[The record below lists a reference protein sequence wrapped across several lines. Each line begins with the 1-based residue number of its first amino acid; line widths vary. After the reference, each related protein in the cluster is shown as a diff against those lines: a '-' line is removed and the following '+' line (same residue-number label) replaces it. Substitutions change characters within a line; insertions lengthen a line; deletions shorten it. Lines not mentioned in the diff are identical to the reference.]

1 MKNGIGF
8 KNMKILKDKFYFE
21 FKDITLLTGVN
32 NSGKSGT
39 INALQILQEN
49 IISGSLDGLL
59 KTEFKTR
66 KNKHGSIKSFINNS
80 TNLEN
85 NYFNVYQEIDKIEY
99 RFTIEIKD
107 GLEPFGKIS
116 HISAFHIK
124 QKIEI
129 FNIAILTPYAENF
142 SCQLNINYQFFIDKH
157 RQKCLNTLALI
168 KEIPNLE
175 KTCQDLD
182 SGKLQPNEGKKY
194 ANELMKKYS
203 VYIVIAKYIVFD
215 APDFNEEEKWGYR
228 ITSEIPFE
236 ESDLEFDEINEIGVL
251 FEKNESGQNS
261 FNHDMESFNSKYANF
276 LKLGIVDFKKIWKI
290 IPEAQS
296 EFEKILCSFYN
307 SDLSKSYSNFSNDI
321 IKYLSIITWTMQ
333 EKYSEDPIFTPN
345 NLIEKFTNAF
355 SADMGLIPSLFV
367 FEKHYAY
374 PGVSYRCMPNDSFI
388 MIDNTID
395 PTNKLYE
402 KLLQMGFLN
411 LLEEFAGVLSQYL
424 KKEKNHNLFQDFT
437 HQKISVDIKTS
448 LHKLHLKHNCSF
460 VSSNRFTL
468 NRSYSF
474 EDGSDL
480 TNLLKELEKSDK
492 IVKNTCL
499 EFINKWLKEFDIADE
514 LRLISD
520 EDTGNFKIYLIHNKK
535 NTLLADYGLG
545 TNQLLPIIFSL
556 SLHKYEWKD
565 VYQETLISK
574 TVVIEEPEANLHPSM
589 QSKLAEMFIEA
600 INKFNIKII
609 AETHSEY
616 LIRKLQYL
624 IAKKDSK
631 FENENVIIYYF
642 YKPSNELVKSKKVN
656 QIEKIKIDKFG
667 RLSKEFGGGFFD
679 EADNSALDLFLLNQY
694 NKN

>member
-8 KNMKILKDKFYFE
+8 KNMKVIKDKFYFE

-49 IISGSLDGLL
+49 IISGNLDGLL

-85 NYFNVYQEIDKIEY
+85 NYFNLYQVIDKIEY
-99 RFTIEIKD
+99 RFKIEIND

-116 HISAFHIK
+116 HISAFDME

-129 FNIAILTPYAENF
+129 FNIAVLTPYVENF
-142 SCQLNINYQFFIDKH
+142 SCQLNINYQYFIDKH

-175 KTCQDLD
+175 KICLDLD
-182 SGKLQPNEGKKY
+182 SGKLQPDEGKKY
-194 ANELMKKYS
+194 ANVLMQKYS
-203 VYIVIAKYIVFD
+203 VYIVIAKDFVFD

-228 ITSEIPFE
+228 ITSDIPFE
-236 ESDLEFDEINEIGVL
+236 EYDKISEIGVL
-251 FEKNESGQNS
+251 FEKNNSGQNS
-261 FNHDMESFNSKYANF
+261 FNQDLELFNSKYANF
-276 LKLGIVDFKKIWKI
+276 LNLGIVDFKKIWKI
-290 IPEAQS
+290 IPEAQI
-296 EFEKILCSFYN
+296 EFENILCSFYN
-307 SDLSKSYSNFSNDI
+307 SEISKSYSNFSNDI
-321 IKYLSIITWTMQ
+321 IKFLSLNTWTMQ
-333 EKYSEDPIFTPN
+333 EKYSENDIITPS
-345 NLIEKFTNAF
+345 NLIANFTDGF
-355 SADMGLIPSLFV
+355 SADMGLITLLFV
-367 FEKHYAY
+367 FEKRYASSD
-374 PGVSYRCMPNDSFI
+374 GSYRCMPNEEFVKINNS
-388 MIDNTID
+388 ID

-402 KLLQMGFLN
+402 NLLQKGFLN
-411 LLEEFAGVLSQYL
+411 LIEEFAGVLSNYL
-424 KKEKNHNLFQDFT
+424 KKEKNHNLFQDFSY
-437 HQKISVDIKTS
+437 QKISVDIKTS
-448 LHKLHLKHNCSF
+448 IHKLHLKHNCSF

-492 IVKNTCL
+492 TVRNTCL

-514 LRLISD
+514 LKLISD
-520 EDTGNFKIYLIHNKK
+520 EDTGNFKIYLTQNKK
-535 NTLLADYGLG
+535 STLLADYGLG

-556 SLHKYEWKD
+556 SLHKYERKD
-565 VYQETLISK
+565 VYQEILISK
-574 TVVIEEPEANLHPSM
+574 TVIIEEPEANLHPSM

-600 INKFNIKII
+600 TNKFNIKII

-616 LIRKLQYL
+616 LIRKLQFL
-624 IAKKDSK
+624 IAKNDSNI
-631 FENENVIIYYF
+631 ESENVVIYYF
-642 YKPSNELVKSKKVN
+642 YKPTNELVKSKKVN
-656 QIEKIKIDKFG
+656 QIEKIEIDKFG